1 MKHIWT
7 LWQWVHYMVIMIPF
21 SLQNNIGFQSVN
33 NERKRLHFEPR
44 HNNLKVDVSIIH
56 ILSILK
62 KKHSH
67 SWHSVNYSTH
77 TQDDY
82 NYDKDD
88 GGDEQIID
96 FKRGPGQKGIS
107 KVDSNDLT
115 QLGLIQTAEDQ
126 KTRDNGKDDHRSVN
140 YT

>member
-1 MKHIWT
+1 
-7 LWQWVHYMVIMIPF
+7 MIPF
-21 SLQNNIGFQSVN
+21 SLQDNIGFQSVN

-62 KKHSH
+62 KNIHIH
-67 SWHSVNYSTH
+67 DIQLIILH
-77 TQDDY
+77 TQDEY
-82 NYDKDD
+82 NYDQDD
-88 GGDEQIID
+88 GGEEQIID
-96 FKRGPGQKGIS
+96 FKRGRGQKGIS
-107 KVDSNDLT
+107 KVNSNDLT

-126 KTRDNGKDDHRSVN
+126 KTRDNGKDDHRSEN